1 MTTLSLYYNYTVQ
14 CMLVLL
20 GAEAPQRYAEP
31 LRDNQLRKCMQNV
44 HVPFVSTVHAT
55 EVKCSTCIASAAHQ

>member
-1 MTTLSLYYNYTVQ
+1 MHARPP
-14 CMLVLL
+14 

-55 EVKCSTCIASAAHQ
+55 EVKCSTCIASAAGQ